1 MLKQITTAAAALL
14 LAMPGMAE
22 TAPKT
27 GTWEDHQRLWL
38 AIASTGTVVKINSPT
53 CFTDD
58 APMGYYAYNDK
69 GDSEF
74 VVCQDNAKNST
85 EVDWTDN
92 DLDTLRHEAVHLI
105 QDCADGVRAD
115 GRLSPLGS
123 TEEILALVDRS
134 IGRERAQRIISVY
147 REQGLESASG
157 LMSEVEAFAAAD
169 SVSAATLTEMVA
181 EACAAY

>member
-1 MLKQITTAAAALL
+1 MLKQLTASAAALL
-14 LAMPGMAE
+14 LSIPGMAE
-22 TAPKT
+22 AAPRT
-27 GTWEDHQRLWL
+27 GTWEDHQALWA
-38 AIASTGTVVKINSPT
+38 AIASTGTVVKINSPN

-58 APMGYYAYNDK
+58 APMGYYAYDNQ
-69 GDSEF
+69 GNSEF

-134 IGRERAQRIISVY
+134 IGRDRAQHIIGVY
-147 REQGLESASG
+147 QGHGLESASG

-169 SVSAATLTEMVA
+169 SVSAATLTEMVV
-181 EACAAY
+181 EACAAG